1 MGCVQSPRFDL
12 ESKHEIELRL
22 ILMKVSY
29 GNVAARAPNTL
40 SIALA
45 V

>member
-1 MGCVQSPRFDL
+1 MGCVQPPRFDL

-29 GNVAARAPNTL
+29 GNVTARAPYTFP
-40 SIALA
+40 IAVA